1 MANKIKRKVAIIGG
15 GSSAHVVIPLLSA
28 EGFEVNLLT
37 SRPQIWKKK
46 IELEYQSETGKAE
59 KVIEG
64 SLNLISD
71 DPKKVLAD
79 VDFVLLCMP
88 VSQYKASLEKLAPHL
103 DRKKKI
109 YLGTIYGQGGFNW
122 IADDI
127 KKKNSLDN
135 LVTFAFGL
143 IPWVCRTKEYGKTGI
158 IYGSKNKNIVAVSPL
173 SEFEELKTTFL
184 KCICSNDN
192 ILLST
197 NFLSLT
203 LSLTNQIIHPSRMY
217 GLYLKNK
224 GNWKTKEEIPLFYK
238 DFDDVSADIL
248 KKVDADYSKIRDKIK
263 KENPNSDFE
272 YMMDY
277 VSLEE
282 FYFPPKIKSIKTLFT
297 NSKTLSLIKTPVVR
311 TKDQKWELNRGHR
324 FFADD
329 IFYGLCIAK
338 WFSEEFDIEVPMI
351 DEILN
356 WAQNLLKINLIVAG
370 KLNRKCTLN
379 NICIGTPEKYNIS
392 LNDSLL

>member
-1 MANKIKRKVAIIGG
+1 
-15 GSSAHVVIPLLSA
+15 
-28 EGFEVNLLT
+28 
-37 SRPQIWKKK
+37 
-46 IELEYQSETGKAE
+46 
-59 KVIEG
+59 
-64 SLNLISD
+64 
-71 DPKKVLAD
+71 
-79 VDFVLLCMP
+79 
-88 VSQYKASLEKLAPHL
+88 
-103 DRKKKI
+103 
-109 YLGTIYGQGGFNW
+109 
-122 IADDI
+122 
-127 KKKNSLDN
+127 
-135 LVTFAFGL
+135 
-143 IPWVCRTKEYGKTGI
+143 
-158 IYGSKNKNIVAVSPL
+158 
-173 SEFEELKTTFL
+173 
-184 KCICSNDN
+184 
-192 ILLST
+192 
-197 NFLSLT
+197 
-203 LSLTNQIIHPSRMY
+203 
-217 GLYLKNK
+217 
-224 GNWKTKEEIPLFYK
+224 
-238 DFDDVSADIL
+238 
-248 KKVDADYSKIRDKIK
+248 
-263 KENPNSDFE
+263 
-272 YMMDY
+272 MDY